1 MSPVS
6 TDRSSSMTRCVTLS
20 VFLKMTCWP
29 AATDA
34 GFGEKDCFPLTPMTL
49 MVTVVA
55 VGVGVAPVGVE
66 LPYPPPPPP
75 QLQAP
80 TTPNVTTVNA
90 VMLRMD
96 LLQRETALR
105 TQSPPRPLLVE
116 TFPNLVRTQIQWLR
130 AAKLLTK
137 PNATATFD
145 PTAVL
150 TAAIAPYRM
159 R

>member
-1 MSPVS
+1 MRLRFPV
-6 TDRSSSMTRCVTLS
+6 
-20 VFLKMTCWP
+20 
-29 AATDA
+29 
-34 GFGEKDCFPLTPMTL
+34 G
-49 MVTVVA
+49 A
-55 VGVGVAPVGVE
+55 VGVGGAPGGVD

-105 TQSPPRPLLVE
+105 TQSPRRPLIVE
-116 TFPNLVRTQIQWLR
+116 TVPNLVRTQIQWLR

-137 PNATATFD
+137 PDAGATVEL
-145 PTAVL
+145 TAVL
-150 TAAIAPYRM
+150 TSAIAPYRM